1 MSDSLIILESLSK
14 TSKSLLFPFFILK
27 SESLALLFAQSLFF
41 KKSDHERI
49 APVAHYKRATMSE
62 FPTLLY
68 SLLTVEDFNLSI
80 KLHVPYCISFP
91 SFNVQYILRKI
102 RNLYKSERWFLL
114 TARLRG
120 IFLMSS
126 LKGKTGINV

>member
-1 MSDSLIILESLSK
+1 MSDLLMILESLSK
-14 TSKSLLFPFFILK
+14 TSNSLLFPFFILK
-27 SESLALLFAQSLFF
+27 SEPLALLFAQSLFF

-80 KLHVPYCISFP
+80 KLHV
-91 SFNVQYILRKI
+91 
-102 RNLYKSERWFLL
+102 FLFVL
-114 TARLRG
+114 
-120 IFLMSS
+120 LMSS
-126 LKGKTGINV
+126 RYYVKFAIFIKANDGFC